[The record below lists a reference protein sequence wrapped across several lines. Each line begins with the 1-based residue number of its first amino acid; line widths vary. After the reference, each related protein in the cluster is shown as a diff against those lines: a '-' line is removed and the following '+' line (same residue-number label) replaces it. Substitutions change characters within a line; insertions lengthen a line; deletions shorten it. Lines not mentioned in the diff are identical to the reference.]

1 MRLACLMLAASLG
14 ATPFR
19 GTVVEADRD
28 AGVLTV
34 ASADGARTAA
44 AAGTGDLEIGWE
56 GRAIRAD
63 LIVSDGRPRLER
75 LFPEDAP
82 AMAEIAAAAAALR
95 RDTVERGR
103 LVARAEGDFAPAF
116 VLWDQHG
123 KLVRSGDLRGRPY
136 VLNFIFT
143 RCKAA
148 EMCPASSACM
158 ASLGKA
164 VRDAGLAGKVQL
176 LTITFDP
183 AHDSPGVLR
192 AYAAGM
198 GLDPD
203 HHRLLTGDR
212 EMIRDLMR
220 QFGILTLEQDGT
232 IVHNAATVVVSPDG
246 RIVARRPGARFEPAE
261 LMPLLSRLAAPR

>member
-1 MRLACLMLAASLG
+1 MRLACLLLAAALG
-14 ATPFR
+14 ATPYR
-19 GTVVEADRD
+19 GTVVKADRE

-34 ASADGARTAA
+34 EGADGVRTVA
-44 AAGTGDLEIGWE
+44 AAGVGDLEIGWE
-56 GRAIRAD
+56 GRPIRAER
-63 LIVSDGRPRLER
+63 IESEGRPRLER
-75 LFPEDAP
+75 LFPEDP
-82 AMAEIAAAAAALR
+82 EAMAEIAAAAAALR

-116 VLWDQHG
+116 VLWDHHG
-123 KLVRSGDLRGRPY
+123 KLARSGDLRGRPY

-164 VRDAGLAGKVQL
+164 LREAGLGGKVRL

-246 RIVARRPGARFEPAE
+246 RIVARRPGARFEPE
-261 LMPLLSRLAAPR
+261 DLMPLLGRLISPR